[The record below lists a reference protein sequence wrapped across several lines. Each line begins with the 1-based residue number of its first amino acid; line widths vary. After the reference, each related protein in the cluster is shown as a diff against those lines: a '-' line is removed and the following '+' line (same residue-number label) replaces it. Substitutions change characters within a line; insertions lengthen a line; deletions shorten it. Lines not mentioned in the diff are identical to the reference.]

1 LSAELH
7 LARRYLLG
15 LGRRTDVAIVT
26 LISFVGLAL
35 SVLALVLTLAMLEGF
50 QSSIRDE
57 LVARAAHARLSPAR
71 GRVLHH
77 PDELASLLHR
87 RLPDVE
93 MIQVVRGACLVSTMV
108 DAVPA
113 SVEGR
118 SDVDDV
124 ACDRVLSAR
133 VGAGFGDHVQVLSAR
148 QRLTPMGP
156 LPVRMQLEIDRVVPP
171 PTGAEAG
178 WLILPLARAQRLL
191 WGRPAVDALE
201 LRDVRDPWSLGR
213 RVRQVLA
220 GAGRAGSAAEQTAVE
235 GIEVEGIEQLNRSL
249 LLALALE
256 KVMIFIAVG
265 LMLVVAALNLVCNVG
280 MVAAQKRADL
290 AVLAGLG
297 MTPVAL
303 RRLFLWL
310 GLGIGGLGSLLGA
323 VVGVPLAIVLD
334 VTGAVPPPGRA
345 LAIASVPFK
354 VQPGAVAVVLALA
367 LGLAALAAWIPS
379 RLVARRDPAVGL
391 RYE

>member
-15 LGRRTDVAIVT
+15 LRRRTDVAIVT

-35 SVLALVLTLAMLEGF
+35 SVLALILTLAMLEGF
-50 QSSIRDE
+50 QASIRDE
-57 LVARAAHARLSPAR
+57 LVARAAHARLSPTH
-71 GRVLHH
+71 GRVLKH
-77 PDELASLLHR
+77 PDELASLLQA

-118 SDVDDV
+118 SDVTDV
-124 ACDRVLSAR
+124 SCDRVLSAR
-133 VGAGFGDHVQVLSAR
+133 VGASFGDRVQVLSAR

-156 LPVRMQLEIDRVVPP
+156 LPVRMQLELDRVVPP

-178 WLILPLARAQRLL
+178 WLILPLAEAQRLL

-201 LRDVRDPWSLGR
+201 LRDTADPWSLGR
-213 RVRQVLA
+213 RVRQALVA
-220 GAGRAGSAAEQTAVE
+220 AAAGSVAERTACD
-235 GIEVEGIEQLNRSL
+235 GIDVEGIEQLNRPL
-249 LLALALE
+249 LLALTLE

-323 VVGVPLAIVLD
+323 VVGVPLAVILNI
-334 VTGAVPPPGRA
+334 TGAVPPPGRA
-345 LAIASVPFK
+345 LSIASVPFK

-379 RLVARRDPAVGL
+379 RLVARRDPAAGL

>member
-1 LSAELH
+1 
-7 LARRYLLG
+7 
-15 LGRRTDVAIVT
+15 
-26 LISFVGLAL
+26 
-35 SVLALVLTLAMLEGF
+35 
-50 QSSIRDE
+50 
-57 LVARAAHARLSPAR
+57 
-71 GRVLHH
+71 
-77 PDELASLLHR
+77 
-87 RLPDVE
+87 
-93 MIQVVRGACLVSTMV
+93 
-108 DAVPA
+108 
-113 SVEGR
+113 
-118 SDVDDV
+118 
-124 ACDRVLSAR
+124 
-133 VGAGFGDHVQVLSAR
+133 
-148 QRLTPMGP
+148 MGP